1 MVSVNVEAFVLQ
13 EELLTDL
20 EAQLEEDDDQGTSVS
35 STTLTDFWLFVQ
47 FFIFICD
54 SQGRHNSLNVY

>member
-35 STTLTDFWLFVQ
+35 STTLTDFDNLSNFLSSFAIRKDGTIV
-47 FFIFICD
+47 
-54 SQGRHNSLNVY
+54 

>member
-35 STTLTDFWLFVQ
+35 STTLTDF
-47 FFIFICD
+47 
-54 SQGRHNSLNVY
+54 